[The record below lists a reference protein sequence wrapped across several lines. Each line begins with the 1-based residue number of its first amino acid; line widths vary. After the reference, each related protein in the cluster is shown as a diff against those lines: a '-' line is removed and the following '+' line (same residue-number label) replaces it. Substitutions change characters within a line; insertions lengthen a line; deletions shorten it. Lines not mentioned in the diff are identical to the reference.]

1 MPCIIKMHEEKIGLL
16 KTQNPG
22 KWGVDIEDDN
32 CPARE
37 WKDWVRKSL
46 DARVFGFYG
55 IKPHIPSQGIPVLQN
70 SLWKKSSLS
79 PKSKNCFEFEFS
91 QLSWYTGYE
100 SEQIMGTEAEVR
112 KQLDYVVYYLSLME
126 KKNICCKSGLQ
137 VNTVKGIVLLL
148 HLISFPL

>member
-1 MPCIIKMHEEKIGLL
+1 MKKKIGLL
-16 KTQNPG
+16 TTQNPG
-22 KWGVDIEDDN
+22 KWSADIEEDN
-32 CPARE
+32 CPAKE

-55 IKPHIPSQGIPVLQN
+55 IKPHVPSQGIPVLQN

-100 SEQIMGTEAEVR
+100 SEQIMGTEAEAR
-112 KQLDYVVYYLSLME
+112 KQLDYVVYYLSLMGK
-126 KKNICCKSGLQ
+126 KKNLYFIHSWRMTTIFWFTGNS
-137 VNTVKGIVLLL
+137 V
-148 HLISFPL
+148 